1 MLTNMDDPTKDYDE
15 MWYGHASQL
24 MSVRGLDSQR
34 AAVSSLALLRLVFAG
49 KPDFD
54 EWLATRPPIM
64 PKAASA
70 ATPPAKTQSP
80 GR

>member
-1 MLTNMDDPTKDYDE
+1 MLSSMDDPTKDYDE

-34 AAVSSLALLRLVFAG
+34 AAVASLALLRLVFAG
-49 KPDFD
+49 QREFD
-54 EWLATRPPIM
+54 EWLAARPPM

-70 ATPPAKTQSP
+70 TTTEKAQSP

>member
-24 MSVRGLDSQR
+24 MSVRGLDSRR

-49 KPDFD
+49 KPEFD
-54 EWLATRPPIM
+54 EWFAAIPPIM
-64 PKAASA
+64 PKAAPRTA
-70 ATPPAKTQSP
+70 APAKTQSP